1 MCEEMATEMADDGV
15 VSLKQETVL
24 LKDSI
29 KLERMKYADTTC
41 KYIFVF
47 VSCACE

>member
-1 MCEEMATEMADDGV
+1 MCEEMATEMADNGIL
-15 VSLKQETVL
+15 SLKQETVL

-41 KYIFVF
+41 EFIMVL
-47 VSCACE
+47 VSCACK